1 MEAQAMSVAD
11 LTSKFGVPGVVAFA
25 ENEHGLVKA
34 VVSHAAGSGE
44 LYLQGAQLTAWQPSG
59 AKPVIFTSS
68 HAVYAPGKAI
78 RGGVPV
84 IFPWFGP
91 HPTDP
96 KAPQHG
102 WARTADW
109 QLDNVEAG
117 SEGVAFD
124 LSLAGEDFAL
134 AYRISFGA
142 ALELRLAAHNNSGKP
157 ANFQEALHTY
167 FAVSDVERVA
177 VLGLEASTHIDK
189 TANMARVPGSGTLLK
204 LAKETDS
211 VYLDVPDRLIVHDP
225 DWNRRIVI
233 DKAGAASAIVWN
245 PWPEKAAAMADL
257 GADNQRGFIC
267 VETGNVAD
275 DDISLPPGATHE
287 MTTRI
292 SLDAG

>member
-1 MEAQAMSVAD
+1 MSVAD
-11 LTSKFGVPGVVAFA
+11 LTSKFGVPGVVEFA
-25 ENEHGLVKA
+25 ESDDGLVKA
-34 VVSHAAGSGE
+34 VVSQDGLTGE
-44 LYLQGAQLTAWQPSG
+44 LFLQGAQVTTWQPAG

-68 HAVYAPGKAI
+68 RAVYAPGKAI
-78 RGGVPV
+78 RGGIPV

-102 WARTADW
+102 WARTAAW
-109 QLDNVEAG
+109 QLDDVDTTGDA
-117 SEGVAFD
+117 VTFD
-124 LSLAGEDFAL
+124 LSLVGDEFSL
-134 AYRISFGA
+134 AYRVVFGA
-142 ALELRLAAHNNSGKP
+142 VLELRLSAHNTSSKP
-157 ANFQEALHTY
+157 ASFQEALHTY
-167 FAVSDVERVA
+167 FAVSDIADVA

-189 TANMARVPGSGTLLK
+189 TANMTRVPGAGTLLK
-204 LAKETDS
+204 LTKETDS
-211 VYLDVPDRLIVHDP
+211 VYLDVPDRLTIHDP
-225 DWNRRIVI
+225 AWDRRIVI

-275 DDISLPPGATHE
+275 DDINLPPGATHE

>member
-1 MEAQAMSVAD
+1 MSVAD

-25 ENEHGLVKA
+25 ESGPGLVKA
-34 VVSHAAGSGE
+34 VVSHGSGNGE
-44 LYLQGAQLTAWQPSG
+44 LFLQGAQVTAWQPSG

-68 HAVYAPGKAI
+68 LAVYAPGKAI

-102 WARTADW
+102 WARTAAW

-117 SEGVAFD
+117 ADGVAFE
-124 LSLAGEDFAL
+124 LSLATEDFTL
-134 AYRISFGA
+134 AYRIVFGP
-142 ALELRLAAHNNSGKP
+142 ALELRLAAHNTATKP
-157 ANFQEALHTY
+157 ASFQEALHTY

-189 TANMARVPGSGTLLK
+189 TANMARVPGAGALLK

-211 VYLDVPDRLIVHDP
+211 VYLDVPDRLTIHDP
-225 DWNRRIVI
+225 EWERRIVI
-233 DKAGAASAIVWN
+233 DKCGAASAIVWN

-267 VETGNVAD
+267 VETGNVGD